1 VVGISQ
7 PHVVAHRKVPSVAF
21 EQVAHE
27 ATTKDEEGYVE
38 EVRQFA
44 QLEEDDACKVDRIC
58 KEVDIRKAQDL

>member
-1 VVGISQ
+1 MKPPPRMKGN
-7 PHVVAHRKVPSVAF
+7 
-21 EQVAHE
+21 
-27 ATTKDEEGYVE
+27 VE